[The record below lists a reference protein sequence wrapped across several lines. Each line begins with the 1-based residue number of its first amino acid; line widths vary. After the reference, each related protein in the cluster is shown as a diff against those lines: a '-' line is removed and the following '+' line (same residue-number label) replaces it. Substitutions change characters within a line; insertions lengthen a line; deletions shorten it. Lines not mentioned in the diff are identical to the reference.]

1 MNNVAKSLLPKCHR
15 QIGAVVFCLVVMGIA
30 AIPHVTTAKTPPRQT
45 IPGADTTPLYLP
57 MIQAQEAAT
66 PVPTAT
72 TVEPTQTPVPTATEI
87 PRQWDSRLDQR
98 HTTLIEATV
107 QPQQGY
113 WRLVRA
119 QWYDEDEA
127 GGRHHILV
135 DVLDEAGAR
144 LVGVPIRIYWS
155 GGEATVNTQAKPGEP
170 YAADFAMFA
179 VAPSYGAA
187 PNNGAPTD
195 TIWGMGLGSIDL
207 PFHTVHTSYGVVW
220 QWTQAG
226 GEPSPTS
233 TPTPTS
239 TATSTSTP
247 TSTATLTPSPEAI
260 ESVTPTA
267 TATVTVPPTATPALP
282 GRVWDP
288 RLDQR
293 GVELTEAQVA
303 PGQGYWRLVRG
314 VWYNETESGGRH
326 HIFVDLL
333 DVNGQRLLERPMRV
347 YWNGGETFIQTQDKP
362 GEPYAADFG
371 MSNPGPSYGAAPADG
386 APADQLWG
394 MGLGSIEQ
402 PNFAIKTSYGFIWQ
416 WTIQPGEPT
425 SSTRQMG
432 QVNFDRDP
440 LNR

>member
-1 MNNVAKSLLPKCHR
+1 MNCILKSPLPKNRR
-15 QIGAVVFCLVVMGIA
+15 QIGAVVLWLIVIA
-30 AIPHVTTAKTPPRQT
+30 VAAFPHVTA
-45 IPGADTTPLYLP
+45 ADTPQPQTTPGQETAPLYLP
-57 MIQAQEAAT
+57 IIHAQAAAT

-72 TVEPTQTPVPTATEI
+72 AVEPTQTPVPTATAI
-87 PRQWDSRLDQR
+87 PREWDSRLDQR
-98 HTTLIEATV
+98 HTSLIEATV

-119 QWYDEDEA
+119 QWYNEDEA

-144 LVGVPIRIYWS
+144 LVDVPIRIYWS
-155 GGEATVNTQAKPGEP
+155 GGEAMLNTQAKPGEP
-170 YAADFAMFA
+170 YAADFAMFSI
-179 VAPSYGAA
+179 APSYGAY

-195 TIWGMGLGSIDL
+195 AIWGMGLGSIEL

-220 QWTQAG
+220 QWTVIG
-226 GEPSPTS
+226 GETHP
-233 TPTPTS
+233 
-239 TATSTSTP
+239 TATP
-247 TSTATLTPSPEAI
+247 
-260 ESVTPTA
+260 TPTA
-267 TATVTVPPTATPALP
+267 TATQTPTLTPSPGVPTATTTVTATVTATVTPTPATAPVLP
-282 GRVWDP
+282 AREWDE
-288 RLDQR
+288 RLDLR

-314 VWYNETESGGRH
+314 IWYDQAESGGRH

-333 DVNGQRLLERPMRV
+333 DVDGQRVTGQPMRV
-347 YWNGGETFIQTQDKP
+347 YWNGGETFIQTQAKP

-371 MSNPGPSYGAAPADG
+371 MSNPGPSYGVVPADG

-402 PNFAIKTSYGFIWQ
+402 PNFAIQTSYGFVWQ
-416 WTIQPGEPT
+416 WTIQPQAPT
-425 SSTRQMG
+425 SLTQQAG
-432 QVNFDRDP
+432 PVNFDSNL